1 MTKEVDEMSAASA
14 GSQPVAWAV
23 EFDGE
28 VEPFCLSFDKGKA
41 IDEAGGVG
49 RVVALYRSPT
59 LTDEERQVIF
69 RAMYRAAGV
78 DSAILWS
85 LLERTK

>member
-1 MTKEVDEMSAASA
+1 MMRRRADVASYVVD
-14 GSQPVAWAV
+14 GTPIV
-23 EFDGE
+23 
-28 VEPFCLSFDKGKA
+28 P
-41 IDEAGGVG
+41 
-49 RVVALYRSPT
+49 LYRQPQPT

-78 DSAILWS
+78 DSAVLSS

>member
-1 MTKEVDEMSAASA
+1 MATARLTAANTWLKEEIKR
-14 GSQPVAWAV
+14 
-23 EFDGE
+23 
-28 VEPFCLSFDKGKA
+28 L
-41 IDEAGGVG
+41 
-49 RVVALYRSPT
+49 R

-78 DSAILWS
+78 DSAVLSS